1 MALAAERQVGFF
13 WGTPVFLLFVIGAL
27 LGPTPRSAQAMTFNL
42 TFDASTAAAPA
53 GFFTAFNNAIQFY
66 ETNFTSPITIN
77 LQVGWGEV
85 NGQALTPGFLGESQ
99 AGQPGFFHYDTIK
112 AALVSHAKS
121 AADLTSIANMPAS
134 DPTNNAT
141 FKVSRAQSKA
151 LGFMAGDAAGVDGS
165 VGFDKTASY
174 TFDPNNR
181 AVSGKVD
188 FIGLAGHEI
197 TEVMGRFGLGQNGA
211 SSGRYGPIDLFRY
224 SWLGVLDLVPE
235 NGEYFSI
242 DGGTTVINTFNGT
255 GGGDL
260 SDWAGATFDSY
271 NASLSSG
278 VKLAASAGD
287 IIVDGCYRL
296 RPVGAGRFQSRWPG
310 ECPDIP
316 AMLAALTDLNA
327 YQTTKNLTGL
337 QLVLLGDLNSDG
349 SVTNTDIQTLL
360 DLVANNGGGSARRSP
375 RAEHSNLGGAGT
387 GVYRRPLACQ
397 ASVINSLWSD
407 ASGAKLPSFES
418 CRLRRQSCQC
428 LDVDRQRAA
437 SGFTDRAAPPTTQ
450 YS

>member
-27 LGPTPRSAQAMTFNL
+27 LDPTPRSAHALSFDL
-42 TFDASTAAAPA
+42 TFDSSTAAAPA
-53 GFFTAFNNAIQFY
+53 GFFTAFNSAIQFY
-66 ETNFTSPITIN
+66 QTNFTDPITIN

-85 NGQALTPGFLGESQ
+85 NGVTLSPGFLGESQ
-99 AGQPGFFHYDTIK
+99 AAQPGFFHYDAIK
-112 AALVSHAKS
+112 SALVSHAKS
-121 AADLTSIANMPAS
+121 AADLTSITNMPAT

-151 LGFMAGDAAGVDGS
+151 LGFMPGDAAGVDGS
-165 VGFDKTASY
+165 VGFSSTANY

-181 AVSGKVD
+181 AVAGKVD

-224 SWLGVLDLVPE
+224 TAPGVLDLVPE
-235 NGEYFSI
+235 NGAYFSI

-271 NASLSSG
+271 NASLASG
-278 VKLAASAGD
+278 VKMVTSAGD
-287 IIVDGCYRL
+287 ITLMDTIGYDRLVPGDFNRDGM
-296 RPVGAGRFQSRWPG
+296 VNAA
-310 ECPDIP
+310 DVP

-327 YQTTKNLTGL
+327 YQTANNLT
-337 QLVLLGDLNSDG
+337 
-349 SVTNTDIQTLL
+349 
-360 DLVANNGGGSARRSP
+360 
-375 RAEHSNLGGAGT
+375 
-387 GVYRRPLACQ
+387 
-397 ASVINSLWSD
+397 
-407 ASGAKLPSFES
+407 
-418 CRLRRQSCQC
+418 
-428 LDVDRQRAA
+428 
-437 SGFTDRAAPPTTQ
+437 
-450 YS
+450 